1 MGECRL
7 GVHGAGLD
15 RTRRRWGNFLRLKDP
30 EDPGSV
36 LSGSQIAANLHTLER
51 PICEPPLACPACFK
65 ARELTSSF
73 AQQSRMKRGSGR
85 PHMPQT
91 EAWLTAPGSFCPGAS
106 NGRAGRSGIRIDRMP
121 IPVDYGSWPA
131 RRRHS
136 GVQDTGLRSR
146 GGGTCAATCS
156 AAG

>member
-15 RTRRRWGNFLRLKDP
+15 RTRRRWGNFLRLK
-30 EDPGSV
+30 ETRKIRV
-36 LSGSQIAANLHTLER
+36 LCYPDRRLPPIYHTLER

-85 PHMPQT
+85 PHMPLI
-91 EAWLTAPGSFCPGAS
+91 WLLSMRAAGGAS
-106 NGRAGRSGIRIDRMP
+106 GCEHDLADVLALQDPAVGCRCFGEGVRR
-121 IPVDYGSWPA
+121 VDA
-131 RRRHS
+131 RLDL
-136 GVQDTGLRSR
+136 VVLP
-146 GGGTCAATCS
+146 
-156 AAG
+156 